1 LPGIYKPGFLE
12 AIFGPMKSGKSQ
24 YLIRLFTELTF
35 SNIEGIVFKP
45 AVNTREI
52 GIVSRGDN
60 KQLKAIVIDE
70 KCPEN
75 ILDELKKVDNKFIGI
90 DEAQFFSDSLVWVVD
105 ELLRKDYH
113 VVICGLLLSFRGE
126 PFGPMPYLVGRAN
139 KIIRLTAVCE
149 YPECNNWAVLTQRLI
164 EGEPAQ
170 YDSPLV
176 LIENSG
182 QQEKY
187 EPRCIHHHLVL
198 GKPSSLK

>member
-1 LPGIYKPGFLE
+1 MPGIYKPGFLE

-24 YLIRLFTELTF
+24 YLISLFTELTF

-113 VVICGLLLSFRGE
+113 VVICGLVLSFRGE

-187 EPRCIHHHLVL
+187 EPRCIHHHLVP
-198 GKPSSLK
+198 GKHRS

>member
-1 LPGIYKPGFLE
+1 MPGIYKPGFLE

-75 ILDELKKVDNKFIGI
+75 ILDELKRVDNKFIGI
-90 DEAQFFSDSLVWVVD
+90 DEAQFF
-105 ELLRKDYH
+105 
-113 VVICGLLLSFRGE
+113 FR
-126 PFGPMPYLVGRAN
+126 
-139 KIIRLTAVCE
+139 
-149 YPECNNWAVLTQRLI
+149 
-164 EGEPAQ
+164 
-170 YDSPLV
+170 
-176 LIENSG
+176 
-182 QQEKY
+182 
-187 EPRCIHHHLVL
+187 
-198 GKPSSLK
+198 

>member
-1 LPGIYKPGFLE
+1 
-12 AIFGPMKSGKSQ
+12 MKSGKSQ

-90 DEAQFFSDSLVWVVD
+90 DEAQFFSDNLVWVVE
-105 ELLRKDYH
+105 ELLRQDYH
-113 VVICGLLLSFRGE
+113 IVICGLLLSFRGE

-187 EPRCIHHHLVL
+187 EPRCIHHHLVP
-198 GKPSSLK
+198 GKHRS